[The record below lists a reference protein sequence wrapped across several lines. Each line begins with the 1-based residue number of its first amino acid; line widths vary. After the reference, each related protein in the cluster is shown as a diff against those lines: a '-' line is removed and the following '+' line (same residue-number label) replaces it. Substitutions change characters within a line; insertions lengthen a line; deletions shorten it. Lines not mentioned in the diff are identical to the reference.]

1 MPRLRPTPLSLLL
14 LVLGCGSHPAP
25 EAELPAGPAQ
35 PPSPTARPRVPADE
49 LGRQVVRALAAG
61 EHAAVVTR
69 FDDATAE
76 AMSVEQLAELWQ
88 AVQSQVGPYQGIG
101 EVRVKPAQGHD
112 VAIVT
117 TRFDEAELD
126 IRIVLDAE
134 QRIAGLFVKPAS
146 RDDDYV
152 APTYAD
158 LPRIREEAVQLGDDP
173 WILPATLTLPAERPA
188 KGCPGLVLVHGSG
201 PNDRDESVGPNKP
214 FRDLALG
221 LASRGIAVLR
231 YDKRTHAHGEA
242 VAATLGDAL
251 TLKEETIDDAR
262 IAAALLR
269 SRPEVDSQRVFMLG
283 HSLGGM
289 ALPRIASGDPALA
302 GLIILAGSTRPL
314 EDAVLDQMRYITE
327 LDGSL
332 SPREKELLAK
342 VGAEVSRVK
351 ALATD
356 PARAP
361 AKEQLPLNIPA
372 PYWRDLAAHPPGPLI
387 AKETRPILVLHGD
400 RDYQVTAVD
409 FAGWERALAGKP
421 NATLTR
427 YPSLN
432 HLFIHGEGPSAPPEY
447 LKPGHVDPKV
457 IDDIARFIL
466 RP

>member
-1 MPRLRPTPLSLLL
+1 MPRLRPSPLGLVL
-14 LVLGCGSHPAP
+14 LVLGCGSGPP
-25 EAELPAGPAQ
+25 EGELPVGPAE
-35 PPSPTARPRVPADE
+35 PAAPAARPRVPADE

-69 FDDATAE
+69 FDEAMTA

-88 AVQSQVGPYQGIG
+88 AVQSQVGPYQAIG
-101 EVRVKPAQGHD
+101 EVRVKPVQGHD

-117 TRFDEAELD
+117 TRFEKADLD
-126 IRIVLDAE
+126 IRVVLDAE
-134 QRIAGLFVKPAS
+134 QRITGLFVKPAS
-146 RDDDYV
+146 RDDDYE
-152 APTYAD
+152 PPSYAD
-158 LPRIREEAVQLGDDP
+158 LEAITEQEVELGEAP
-173 WILPATLTLPAERPA
+173 WILPGTLTLPKPLPDG
-188 KGCPGLVLVHGSG
+188 GCPGLVLVHGSG

-242 VAATLGDAL
+242 VVAAFGDAL

-262 IAAALLR
+262 LAAAFLAA
-269 SRPEVDSQRVFMLG
+269 RPEVREVFMLG

-289 ALPRIASGDPALA
+289 ALPRIAADAPALA
-302 GLIILAGSTRPL
+302 GLVILAGSTRPL
-314 EDAVLDQMRYITE
+314 EDSVLAQMEYITE

-332 SPREKELLAK
+332 SPREKELLEK
-342 VGAEVSRVK
+342 VRAEVARVK
-351 ALATD
+351 ALTKD
-356 PARAP
+356 PTLSPSAG
-361 AKEQLPLNIPA
+361 ELPLGIPA
-372 PYWRDLAAHPPGPLI
+372 TYWRDLAANPPGP
-387 AKETRPILVLHGD
+387 AVSKETRPILVLHGD

-447 LKPGHVDPKV
+447 LQPGHVDPKV
-457 IDDIARFIL
+457 IDDIARFVK
-466 RP
+466 RAP